1 MHIYKISGNRIRNEE
16 DKRKRKHVNTFSST
30 QKPGVNTSTKTKKK
44 RKKKKGSKQLTKENK
59 SFLES
64 IGLVLKK

>member
-1 MHIYKISGNRIRNEE
+1 MHIYKISGNRIRNEV
-16 DKRKRKHVNTFSST
+16 DKRKRKHEKTFSST

-44 RKKKKGSKQLTKENK
+44 KKKKSSKQLTKENK